1 MKNFLSLLLITG
13 LLLTGSSCE
22 LIEQIVPRDPQGPKK
37 PNFSRYIAVGNSI
50 TAGFTNGGLYRE
62 GQQVSYV
69 NLLAGQLQMAGGT
82 FRQPLFSEEQK
93 NGSGYLVLKGFDEKG
108 NPLTERVSSMLAV
121 RGIGKDGSTPLLTAF
136 KEPVDNLGIPGIRVA
151 DVRTQGYGF
160 DNPQGFNP
168 FFERLLPQGQEFSSY
183 LQFISGRHHTFFT
196 CWLGNNDLLN
206 YAASGGTIS
215 ATPTALFGVNLSAV
229 LDSLTAHGA
238 QGVVA
243 NLADLTTLPYFT
255 TITVE
260 GLMKSASG
268 APLWIK
274 TGMGEIRQATKSD
287 LIPLEVDSIGMPN
300 MAGIPRGFSAAYPL
314 PDEDVLDEKETMQA
328 LALTKEYNQIIKELA
343 ATKKLAL
350 MDANALLKRISG
362 GIVEDGIAV
371 NSSYIVGNVF
381 SLDGVHLTAKGNA
394 ITANEFIKAINGYY
408 KTSIPRINT
417 AQYPGLL

>member
-1 MKNFLSLLLITG
+1 MKNFLSLFLFTS
-13 LLLTGSSCE
+13 LLLTVSSCE
-22 LIEQIVPRDPQGPKK
+22 LIEQFVPGNTHQPKK
-37 PNFSRYIAVGNSI
+37 PDFTRYIAVGNSI

-108 NPLTERVSSMLAV
+108 NPITQRVNTMLAV
-121 RGIGKDGSTPLLTAF
+121 RGIGQDGSTPLLTSF
-136 KEPVDNLGIPGIRVA
+136 HEPVDNLGIPGIRVA

-160 DNPQGFNP
+160 NNPKGFNP

-183 LQFISGRHHTFFT
+183 LQFISSRHHSFFT
-196 CWLGNNDLLN
+196 CWLGNNDLIN
-206 YAASGGTIS
+206 YAASGGTVA
-215 ATPTALFGVNLSAV
+215 ATSSALFGANLSAV
-229 LDSLTAHGA
+229 LDSLTAYGA

-260 GLMKSASG
+260 GLIKSAGG

-274 TGMGEIRQATKSD
+274 TGMGQVRQATKSD
-287 LIPLEVDSIGMPN
+287 LIPLEADSIGVPN
-300 MAGIPRGFSAAYPL
+300 MAGIPKGFSAAYPL
-314 PDEDVLDEKETMQA
+314 ADEDVLDEKETMQA
-328 LALTKEYNQIIKELA
+328 LAITKEYNQIIKTLA
-343 ATKKLAL
+343 GMKKIAL
-350 MDANALLKRISG
+350 LDANTLLKKISAG
-362 GIVEDGIAV
+362 MVEDGVPV

-381 SLDGVHLTAKGNA
+381 TLDGVHLTAKGNA
-394 ITANEFIKAINGYY
+394 ILANEFIRVINGYY
-408 KTSIPRINT
+408 KTSIPRLNT

>member
-1 MKNFLSLLLITG
+1 MKNFLSLLLITC
-13 LLLTGSSCE
+13 LLLTASSCE
-22 LIEQIVPRDPQGPKK
+22 LIEQIVPRDTHQPKK
-37 PNFSRYIAVGNSI
+37 PDFFRYIAVGNSI

-93 NGSGYLVLKGFDEKG
+93 NGSGYLVLKGFDEAG
-108 NPLTERVSSMLAV
+108 NAMTERVGTMLAI
-121 RGIGKDGSTPLLTAF
+121 RGIGQDGSTPLLTAF
-136 KEPVDNLGIPGIRVA
+136 HEPVDNLGIPGIRVA
-151 DVRTQGYGF
+151 DVRIQGYGF
-160 DNPQGFNP
+160 NNPQGFNP

-206 YAASGGTIS
+206 YAASGGTIP
-215 ATPTALFGVNLSAV
+215 ATPMAIFEVNLSAV

-243 NLADLTTLPYFT
+243 NLAELTSLPYFT

-260 GLMKSASG
+260 GLMKSAG
-268 APLWIK
+268 DAPLWVK
-274 TGMGEIRQATKSD
+274 TGMGEVRQATKSD
-287 LIPLEVDSIGMPN
+287 LIRLEADSIGMPN
-300 MAGIPRGFSAAYPL
+300 MAGIPKGFSAVYPL
-314 PDEDVLDEKETMQA
+314 PDEDVVDEKETIEA
-328 LALTKEYNQIIKELA
+328 LALTKEYNQIIKTLA
-343 ATKKLAL
+343 AKRKLAL
-350 MDANALLKRISG
+350 LDANALLKKISVG
-362 GIVEDGIAV
+362 MVEDGVSV
-371 NSSYIVGNVF
+371 NSNYITGNVF

-394 ITANEFIKAINGYY
+394 ITANEFIKVINGYY
-408 KTSIPRINT
+408 KTSIPRLNT